1 MKARYVLAA
10 LAVLAV
16 PMPSEAQIKV
26 DMNNVTCG
34 DWLGYSQDQQD
45 IVRFWMS
52 GYYSASTNNAMLD
65 YNRLRKNAAK
75 VASYCKT
82 HKSESLPKAINASL
96 KK

>member
-16 PMPSEAQIKV
+16 PVPSEAQIKV

-34 DWLGYSQDQQD
+34 DWLGYPQDQQD
-45 IVRFWMS
+45 FVRFWMS

-82 HKSESLPKAINASL
+82 HKSDALPKAINASL

>member
-45 IVRFWMS
+45 FVRFWMS

>member
-10 LAVLAV
+10 LTVLAV
-16 PMPSEAQIKV
+16 PASSEAQIKV

-34 DWLGYSQDQQD
+34 DWLGYPQDQQD
-45 IVRFWMS
+45 FVRYWMS
-52 GYYSASTNNAMLD
+52 GYYSASANNGVLD
-65 YNRLRKNAAK
+65 YNRLRKNSAK

-82 HKSESLPKAINASL
+82 HKSDALPKAINASL

>member
-10 LAVLAV
+10 LTVLAV
-16 PMPSEAQIKV
+16 PASSEAQIKV

-34 DWLGYSQDQQD
+34 DWLGYPQDQQD
-45 IVRFWMS
+45 FVRFWMS

-82 HKSESLPKAINASL
+82 HKSDPLPKAINASL

>member
-34 DWLGYSQDQQD
+34 DWLGYSHDQQD
-45 IVRFWMS
+45 FVRFWMS
-52 GYYSASTNNAMLD
+52 GYYSASTNSGVLD

>member
-16 PMPSEAQIKV
+16 PVPSEAQIKV

-34 DWLGYSQDQQD
+34 DWLGYSHDQQD
-45 IVRFWMS
+45 FVRYWMS
-52 GYYSASTNNAMLD
+52 GYYSASANNGVLD
-65 YNRLRKNAAK
+65 YNRLRKNSAK

-82 HKSESLPKAINASL
+82 HKSDPLPKAINASL

>member
-1 MKARYVLAA
+1 MKARYVLAV

-34 DWLGYSQDQQD
+34 DWLGYARDQQD
-45 IVRFWMS
+45 FVRYWMS
-52 GYYSASTNNAMLD
+52 GYFSASANNGVLD
-65 YNRLRKNAAK
+65 YNRLQKNAAK
-75 VASYCKT
+75 VAAYCKT
-82 HKSESLPKAINASL
+82 HKSDPLPKAINASL